1 MSKKK
6 HYNNRGNNRGGGYA
20 GKSNHTGAKLI
31 AAIALLLAVAY
42 VITSLAL
49 GMQWNPLKWGKDKNV
64 PVDAIGVD
72 ENVIAIDSDG
82 NELIAG
88 EVYNFPAGIMFMTS
102 KTTTTPSVTVKAII
116 KPENADDKRL
126 TWTTSNPDVVTVT
139 PDTVNPLIATI
150 TCLNGLTFGVEYV
163 TCTSV
168 ENPAA
173 RATCQIDYLA
183 RGSDVELSGSL
194 EGNPS
199 ELEFG
204 KSYTVSA
211 YFSTVTPGTG
221 TVLGEVSNLS
231 WSLNLKS
238 DFMSVVDGYLAK
250 SGYTGNDYA
259 LSWNDGSFD
268 IDGSVGS
275 LYTSPYRCF
284 YGGDCSQEV
293 FDNAFKLAMRDCNY
307 HATLSILADYVYN
320 GKVYGRSYSYETE
333 VTFSLSGIWIGV
345 EDLELDNDNVIFGT

>member
-20 GKSNHTGAKLI
+20 GKSKHTGAKII
-31 AAIALLLAVAY
+31 AGLAFLLAVAY

-64 PVDAIGVD
+64 SVDAIGVD

-88 EVYNFPAGIMFMTS
+88 EVYDFPAGIMFMTS
-102 KTTTTPSVTVKAII
+102 ETTTTPSVTVKAII
-116 KPENADDKRL
+116 KPENADDKRVI
-126 TWTTSNPDVVTVT
+126 WTTSNPDVVTVT

-163 TCTSV
+163 TCASV

-183 RGSDVELSGSL
+183 RGSAVELSGRF

-238 DFMSVVDGYLAK
+238 DFISVVDGYLAK
-250 SGYTGNDYA
+250 SGYTGSDYA

-268 IDGSVGS
+268 IGGPVGS

-284 YGGDCSQEV
+284 YGGDCPQEV

-333 VTFSLSGIWIGV
+333 VKFSLSGIWIGV
-345 EDLELDNDNVIFGT
+345 DDLELDNDNVILGT